1 MLCRKEPCIG
11 AQSLEPLGPPPA
23 TDAPQVTARE
33 GFTPSPPGSAPF
45 TRVIP
50 QCPERPSPSCTMNH
64 QPQATLTLRLGDP
77 SGVDCVRPPLSLLS
91 ASPELKG
98 GGRGGLWDELAGRA
112 AETHSRPCALSPGHG
127 PLDRVAPSGL
137 GGPPC
142 FQTTPPHSRHRPGPQ
157 VASPD
162 HSGTRAQHS
171 GNCSSVKE
179 HQP

>member
-1 MLCRKEPCIG
+1 
-11 AQSLEPLGPPPA
+11 
-23 TDAPQVTARE
+23 
-33 GFTPSPPGSAPF
+33 
-45 TRVIP
+45 
-50 QCPERPSPSCTMNH
+50 MNH